1 MKILNQYF
9 GKLNNLYT
17 KRLGCTFILAL
28 FSYILVAIILWLVV
42 ANEPKSRAEES
53 DEMEGTLLA
62 IGVFFFSFCV
72 APLILKQKQ

>member
-28 FSYILVAIILWLVV
+28 FSYFLVAIILWLVV
-42 ANEPKSRAEES
+42 ANEPKSHVEES
-53 DEMEGTLLA
+53 DEREGTMLI
-62 IGVFFFSFCV
+62 IGVVFFSFCV
-72 APLILKQKQ
+72 VPLVLKQKQ